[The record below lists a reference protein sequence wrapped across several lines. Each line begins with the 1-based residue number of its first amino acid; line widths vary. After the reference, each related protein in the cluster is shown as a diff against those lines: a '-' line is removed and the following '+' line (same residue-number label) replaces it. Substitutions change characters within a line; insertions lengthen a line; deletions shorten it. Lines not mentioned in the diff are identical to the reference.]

1 MESGTRKTL
10 LIVDDDA
17 RIRSLLTEALGA
29 VGYDTLQAADGQEAL
44 DVIHSETVDCV
55 IADIKMPEIDGL
67 TLLSQVKSERPTL
80 PVVMIT
86 GFGYRQQ
93 REQATSAGAD
103 GFLLKPFRL
112 SKIEEVLGRVLKP
125 QAGEPRH
132 RAIRDVL
139 IVEDDDDFR
148 VLMTEIVEAL
158 GYNTEGVPDAESA
171 LQRVARKRP
180 DVIIS
185 DFKLP
190 GLSGEELIRE
200 VKAEHPDLPV
210 VLITGY
216 APSLDGSE
224 FADGAADA
232 FLLKPFRIDRI
243 GDILRSL
250 EETMPSSD
258 QASA

>member
-1 MESGTRKTL
+1 MESGARKTL
-10 LIVDDDA
+10 LIVDDDS

-29 VGYDTLQAADGQEAL
+29 VGYATLEAADGQEAL
-44 DVIHSETVDCV
+44 DVIRSETVDCI

-67 TLLSQVKSERPTL
+67 ALLSQVKSERPAL

-103 GFLLKPFRL
+103 GFLMKPFRL
-112 SKIEEVLGRVLKP
+112 SKIEEVLARVLKP
-125 QAGEPRH
+125 RSDGKRH
-132 RAIRDVL
+132 RPIRDVL
-139 IVEDDDDFR
+139 IVEDDNEFR
-148 VLMTEIVEAL
+148 VLLTEIVEAL
-158 GYNTEGVPDAESA
+158 GYNTEGVADAESA
-171 LQRVARKRP
+171 LERVAKKKP

-190 GLSGEELIRE
+190 GMSGEELIRE
-200 VKAEHPDLPV
+200 VKAEYADLPI

-216 APSLDGSE
+216 APSLDGKE

-250 EETMPSSD
+250 EETTTPTD
-258 QASA
+258 QTSA